1 MKQYKLLKDLPGVKA
16 GAITKLKDGKII
28 VESDNTDINLDKC
41 KFEIYPDF
49 FELVEPKEFT
59 ESQVKKAIEDY
70 FDRVFKNTL
79 YLFDDSKLAEIIN
92 DLRK

>member
-28 VESDNTDINLDKC
+28 IESDNTDINLDKC
-41 KFEIYPDF
+41 KFELYPDF
-49 FELVEPKEFT
+49 FELIEPKEFT
-59 ESQVKKAIEDY
+59 ESQVKCAMTAYYLKTETDSSRPEDI
-70 FDRVFKNTL
+70 RQ
-79 YLFDDSKLAEIIN
+79 SIIN